1 MSNLRLSVW
10 YLGLLFAMI
19 LTITTTGVW
28 ASNQQQSVYTAEQLQ
43 AVQAAVKLLMV
54 EDQNELYYIYL
65 PLIDNFRI
73 CVGCEL
79 ERDKSK

>member
-19 LTITTTGVW
+19 LTITTTRVW

-65 PLIDNFRI
+65 RLIDNFRI
-73 CVGCEL
+73 CVGCGL